1 MYNQPFSQPPGMFG
15 AQSAMAQMQSA
26 PSLPAGNPSA
36 REYFNYSMA
45 TLSNAAMPQ
54 AMMPQGI
61 SSLVPQYQ
69 FGGGIGYSGDVDI
82 DWGGV
87 AAAMDAAQAQ
97 ADAAAADAANGGSD
111 PGSDPGYDPGTS
123 YEQVPP
129 HQVGL
134 APALIPAM
142 IPAQATEQVP
152 PHQVGLAPALI
163 PAMIPAQAGTGAAA
177 APDPGTSNAAMQALS
192 GINQTSIG
200 GIFSPTSVDPAVI
213 AAAQSIDRSLSD
225 AEDEQ
230 MQERASDLNDLM
242 SQMQAEAARGTFSRD
257 DAASLFQAQQEAQQ
271 ALSGINQTNI
281 NRSYYNPYAY
291 GIAMGSPIGPITYD
305 PIFGD
310 YHGLSKYGPVVARDP
325 SGNALYG
332 ETVFANLPFGLGQV
346 ARGIMGRG
354 DNTFG
359 EFPGDVV
366 STPPWR
372 SQEETDEI
380 IRRSTPP
387 DTGDPDLGDPQQA
400 APAVAP
406 AYVPPVYQTYAGL
419 GLPSISP
426 IPPLRRV
433 TVPISSFVV

>member
-134 APALIPAM
+134 APALIPA
-142 IPAQATEQVP
+142 QATEQVILML
-152 PHQVGLAPALI
+152 HKLHKLHK
-163 PAMIPAQAGTGAAA
+163 M
-177 APDPGTSNAAMQALS
+177 
-192 GINQTSIG
+192 
-200 GIFSPTSVDPAVI
+200 
-213 AAAQSIDRSLSD
+213 RSLP
-225 AEDEQ
+225 
-230 MQERASDLNDLM
+230 MPR
-242 SQMQAEAARGTFSRD
+242 
-257 DAASLFQAQQEAQQ
+257 
-271 ALSGINQTNI
+271 
-281 NRSYYNPYAY
+281 
-291 GIAMGSPIGPITYD
+291 
-305 PIFGD
+305 
-310 YHGLSKYGPVVARDP
+310 
-325 SGNALYG
+325 
-332 ETVFANLPFGLGQV
+332 
-346 ARGIMGRG
+346 
-354 DNTFG
+354 
-359 EFPGDVV
+359 
-366 STPPWR
+366 WR
-372 SQEETDEI
+372 KP
-380 IRRSTPP
+380 R
-387 DTGDPDLGDPQQA
+387 
-400 APAVAP
+400 
-406 AYVPPVYQTYAGL
+406 
-419 GLPSISP
+419 
-426 IPPLRRV
+426 
-433 TVPISSFVV
+433 

>member
-123 YEQVPP
+123 Y
-129 HQVGL
+129 
-134 APALIPAM
+134 
-142 IPAQATEQVP
+142 
-152 PHQVGLAPALI
+152 
-163 PAMIPAQAGTGAAA
+163 GTSPSTSGGSGPGSDYGYDPGTSYGTSPSTLGAAA

-257 DAASLFQAQQEAQQ
+257 DAASYQAQQEAQQ

-281 NRSYYNPYAY
+281 NRSVIDDPFSPDNEMAKEAILSKQAAEFNLLREAEGGKLYDNPLIDLP
-291 GIAMGSPIGPITYD
+291 GFRLIGPRTIT
-305 PIFGD
+305 
-310 YHGLSKYGPVVARDP
+310 
-325 SGNALYG
+325 NAIGRTMLPQ
-332 ETVFANLPFGLGQV
+332 TVLANLPYVGPLFSKAMTSGYP
-346 ARGIMGRG
+346 

-359 EFPGDVV
+359 EFPGDV
-366 STPPWR
+366 P
-372 SQEETDEI
+372 
-380 IRRSTPP
+380 
-387 DTGDPDLGDPQQA
+387 
-400 APAVAP
+400 
-406 AYVPPVYQTYAGL
+406 
-419 GLPSISP
+419 GLPSQSELDQRFA
-426 IPPLRRV
+426 PPDILTLAILTLAILHRHHQQQRPRMFRRF
-433 TVPISSFVV
+433 TRPMPD